1 MLFGTSALANEV
13 TNRVMVVSYR
23 PAPFV
28 FPITQWTCLCVRS
41 VSLRAVLFCIYIRT
55 YTYTHTRTNTATHIC
70 THKYVHKHTHTQTL
84 TDPCQLVSMSGAES
98 VWYKDL
104 SALREIVDFAINSGL
119 IIKPSAELRDAT
131 AAVTIGLCLTPS
143 HFPRELFSLGC
154 DIQPALNLMIDTIS
168 RDHSFL
174 ATALEKS
181 VYCCFSDDY

>member
-23 PAPFV
+23 RAPFV

-41 VSLRAVLFCIYIRT
+41 VSVLFCIYIRT
-55 YTYTHTRTNTATHIC
+55 YTHTRTNTYTHIY

-84 TDPCQLVSMSGAES
+84 TDPSQLVSMSGAES

-104 SALREIVDFAINSGL
+104 STLRAIVDFAINSGL
-119 IIKPSAELRDAT
+119 IIKPSADLRDTT
-131 AAVTIGLCLTPS
+131 AAVAIGLCVIPS
-143 HFPRELFSLGC
+143 YFPRELFSLGC
-154 DIQPALNLMIDTIS
+154 DIQPALNLMIDAIS